1 MKNDYDKSTT
11 DSLIKALRVFAVEI
25 QTLVTN
31 DLIKEAA
38 DRLEMLDEKNAQ
50 MRDILDKLDRR

>member
-25 QTLVTN
+25 QTRVTN